1 MANGIRMRPHPTTF
15 SLGGIHLAIAEGLL
29 CLRVEDKEFEAFVAI
44 CTAPLQAENDSEM
57 VEEALDGPHSQG
69 SPTPSRGK
77 QDQGDVDGPRGLQ
90 AQGVRPRDPQPHAP
104 LSVRLQASTPRMP
117 VHVN

>member
-29 CLRVEDKEFEAFVAI
+29 CLRVEDKECEAFVAI
-44 CTAPLQAENDSEM
+44 FTASLEVEKDTEM
-57 VEEALDGPHSQG
+57 GEEALHGSHSQG
-69 SPTPSRGK
+69 SQTPSRGK
-77 QDQGDVDGPRGLQ
+77 QGQGGVGGPGGPQDQGG
-90 AQGVRPRDPQPHAP
+90 RPRDPQPHAH
-104 LSVRLQASTPRMP
+104 LSVRLQASTPRVP